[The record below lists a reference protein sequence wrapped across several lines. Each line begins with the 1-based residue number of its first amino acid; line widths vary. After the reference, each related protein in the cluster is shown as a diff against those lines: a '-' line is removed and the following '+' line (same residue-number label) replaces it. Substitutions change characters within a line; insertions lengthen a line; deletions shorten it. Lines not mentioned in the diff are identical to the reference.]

1 MAWKQ
6 YHWDTDIAYCH
17 YYPCLTYIF
26 LAADSEEEAE
36 QSDSAVDDEDSPSEE
51 DNTQD
56 LVDRTRGELG
66 AAIRDAAGTAAG
78 SFIFHSS
85 KFQCIIRLQAHP
97 VGHTQLRNQFTYK
110 KPIVVAN
117 ESLQTDKTAE

>member
-1 MAWKQ
+1 M
-6 YHWDTDIAYCH
+6 AYCH
-17 YYPCLTYIF
+17 YHPCLTYIF

-36 QSDSAVDDEDSPSEE
+36 QSDSAVDDEHSPSEE

-85 KFQCIIRLQAHP
+85 KFQCIIDYKLTLWVIHNSA
-97 VGHTQLRNQFTYK
+97 TNSLTRN
-110 KPIVVAN
+110 
-117 ESLQTDKTAE
+117 L